1 MARSFSV
8 SGTGTVKTGT
18 YGNPKNAG
26 YIKVTGATFDEST
39 GKIGINYEYGVYQ
52 TTAGKSALVAA
63 VAVAFGGSFTGSC
76 NTSNEIQKIGT
87 STTIAYRETPESDYT
102 YVKSDDII
110 VARDYSLRK

>member
-52 TTAGKSALVAA
+52 TTVLENREVIDNGKNN
-63 VAVAFGGSFTGSC
+63 F
-76 NTSNEIQKIGT
+76 
-87 STTIAYRETPESDYT
+87 
-102 YVKSDDII
+102 
-110 VARDYSLRK
+110 